1 MNHSNTPI
9 LYSFRRCPYAMRAR
23 LALTY
28 SGISLEHR
36 EILLKNKPQAMLCV
50 SPKGTVPVLVLP
62 EGRVIDES
70 LDIMLWALAINDPE
84 NWLPG
89 NPGDRAEIMALIRK
103 SDVEFKP
110 RLDRYKYADR
120 HPEHPM
126 EFYRTQGEEFI
137 ALLDSKL
144 SNQNGLMGDRVT
156 LADMAIAPFIRQ
168 FAHVDRNW
176 FYSTPYWRVHQ
187 WLKRFLESGLFLQ
200 IMGKH
205 PLWED

>member
-1 MNHSNTPI
+1 
-9 LYSFRRCPYAMRAR
+9 
-23 LALTY
+23 
-28 SGISLEHR
+28 
-36 EILLKNKPQAMLCV
+36 
-50 SPKGTVPVLVLP
+50 
-62 EGRVIDES
+62 
-70 LDIMLWALAINDPE
+70 
-84 NWLPG
+84 
-89 NPGDRAEIMALIRK
+89 
-103 SDVEFKP
+103 
-110 RLDRYKYADR
+110 
-120 HPEHPM
+120 M